1 MNCVK
6 IFVVRNRRGHQVEL
20 ERHTIIVSTR
30 EELFS
35 LITEAVRAAGGKQTD
50 NTPADSAKKLLAP
63 KDVEKEFGI
72 HRKMLGYWRMEGI
85 GPTYITFGWR
95 IFYDRT
101 EFEEFVASG
110 KIKTT
115 GYVDR

>member
-1 MNCVK
+1 ME
-6 IFVVRNRRGHQVEL
+6 ISGR
-20 ERHTIIVSTR
+20 TIILSTP
-30 EELFS
+30 EDL
-35 LITEAVRAAGGKQTD
+35 LPIITEAIRTAENEKNISQCDARMP
-50 NTPADSAKKLLAP
+50 NKKLLTP
-63 KDVEKEFGI
+63 KDIEKEFGI
-72 HRKMLGYWRMEGI
+72 HRKMLAYWRMEGM
-85 GPTYITFGWR
+85 GPTYITFGRR

>member
-1 MNCVK
+1 MESE
-6 IFVVRNRRGHQVEL
+6 RR
-20 ERHTIIVSTR
+20 TIILSTP
-30 EELFS
+30 EELLP
-35 LITEAVRAAGGKQTD
+35 LIVEAIRAAECEKIPPSYDIGAA
-50 NTPADSAKKLLAP
+50 NKKLLTP
-63 KDVEKEFGI
+63 KDIEKEFGI
-72 HRKMLGYWRMEGI
+72 HRKMLAYWRMEGI
-85 GPTYITFGWR
+85 GPTYITFGRR

>member
-1 MNCVK
+1 MRTVLSEK
-6 IFVVRNRRGHQVEL
+6 SMEL
-20 ERHTIIVSTR
+20 CEPG
-30 EELFS
+30 
-35 LITEAVRAAGGKQTD
+35 EANKR
-50 NTPADSAKKLLAP
+50 LLTP
-63 KDVEKEFGI
+63 KDIEKEFGI

-85 GPTYITFGWR
+85 GPAYITFGRR

-101 EFEEFVASG
+101 EFEEFVSSG